1 MLGRFCSWFSTNRI
15 MKTRRAGILLVA
27 SLSEVVEEKSEEGR
41 RVRVEEGRSSR
52 SRRLEGR
59 GKVGK
64 TQLIIYI
71 TRLNVGT

>member
-41 RVRVEEGRSSR
+41 RVRVEEGSSR